1 MQELTLME
9 VLVLNDSNQIR
20 KFDLNIE
27 EVLEDWE
34 VYHAIR
40 EIIAN
45 AIDEQIL
52 TDTKEI
58 EIKKVKNSFV
68 IRDYGRGIK
77 YEHLTQNE
85 DEEKISHPELVIGKF
100 GVGLKD
106 ALATFDRHK
115 IKITIKSKYGDI
127 TIDKSSKHGFED
139 VITLHAV
146 ISSSSEPKMIGT
158 EITLNG
164 CTKDDVEKAKSLFLK
179 FSGEK
184 MLEKTRY
191 GKILEKD
198 SVSKIY
204 INGIKVAEED
214 NFLFSYNITSL
225 TGAMRKALNR
235 ERTHVGRAAYT
246 ERVKSILLSSTDEK
260 VAQLLVE
267 DLEGYQKGTEHEEM
281 KYVDVAVHACKILN
295 TSSSVVFVTPQ
306 QLQNATMAVD
316 NARRDGLSIVV
327 VPDTIS
333 QKIHGMEDISGNMM
347 KDLGQYNREWN
358 ESFEF
363 KFVKPSELTAS
374 ERKIYDKT
382 SDIFNL
388 IGGKPEVVQE
398 ISISETMRRG
408 ESGEDAV
415 GIWSVGR
422 IVIKRDQLK
431 KMESYAGTLLHETS
445 HALSGAGDVSR
456 EFELQL
462 TEIIGKISNKSV

>member
-1 MQELTLME
+1 M
-9 VLVLNDSNQIR
+9 R

-34 VYHAIR
+34 VYYAIR

-45 AIDEQIL
+45 AIDEQVL
-52 TDTKEI
+52 TGTKEI
-58 EIKKVKNSFV
+58 EIKKEQNGFV

-85 DEEKISHPELVIGKF
+85 NEEKISHPELVIGKF

-115 IKITIKSKYGDI
+115 IKITIKSKHGDI

-139 VITLHAV
+139 VVTLHAV
-146 ISSSSEPKMIGT
+146 ISPPSEPEIVGT
-158 EITLNG
+158 TILLEG
-164 CTKDDVEKAKSLFLK
+164 CTEEDVKKAKSLFLK

-184 MLEKTRY
+184 MLEKTQY
-191 GKILEKD
+191 GEILNRD
-198 SVSKIY
+198 NMSKIY

-235 ERTHVGRAAYT
+235 ERTHVGRTAYT
-246 ERVKSILLSSTDEK
+246 ERVKSILLSSNDEK
-260 VAQLLVE
+260 VARLLVE
-267 DLEGYQKGTEHEEM
+267 DLEGYQKGTEHDEM
-281 KYVDVAVHACKILN
+281 KYVDVAAHACKILN
-295 TSSSVVFVTPQ
+295 TTSSVVFVTPQ
-306 QLQNATMAVD
+306 QLQYDAMAVD
-316 NARRDGLSIVV
+316 NARHDGLSIIV
-327 VPDTIS
+327 VPETIS
-333 QKIHGMEDISGNMM
+333 QKIQGIQDNSGNIMR
-347 KDLGQYNREWN
+347 DLGQYNIEWN

-374 ERKIYDKT
+374 EREIYDKT

-388 IGGKPEVVQE
+388 IGGKPKIIKE
-398 ISISETMRRG
+398 ISISETMRR
-408 ESGEDAV
+408 EFSGMEAV
-415 GIWSVGR
+415 GIWEPHKER

-431 KMESYAGTLLHETS
+431 NTESYAGTLLHETG

-456 EFELQL
+456 KFESTL
-462 TEIIGKISNKSV
+462 TDIIGKISAKSS

>member
-1 MQELTLME
+1 M
-9 VLVLNDSNQIR
+9 NDSKQIR

-27 EVLEDWE
+27 EVLENWE

-52 TDTKEI
+52 TGTDEI
-58 EIKKVKNSFV
+58 EIKKEKNSFV
-68 IRDYGRGIK
+68 VRDYGRGIK

-85 DEEKISHPELVIGKF
+85 NNEKMSHPELVIGKF

-115 IKITIKSKYGDI
+115 INIMIKSKYGDI
-127 TIDKSSKHGFED
+127 TIDKLSKHGFED
-139 VITLHAV
+139 VVTLHAV
-146 ISSSSEPKMIGT
+146 ISSPSESEIVGT
-158 EITLNG
+158 KIILEG
-164 CTKDDVEKAKSLFLK
+164 CTNDDVEKAKSLFLK

-184 MLEKTRY
+184 MLEKTQY
-191 GKILEKD
+191 GEILKND

-235 ERTHVGRAAYT
+235 ERTHVGRTAYT
-246 ERVKSILLSSTDEK
+246 ERVKSILISSNDEK
-260 VAQLLVE
+260 IARLLVE
-267 DLEGYQKGTEHEEM
+267 DIEGYQQGTQHDEM
-281 KYVDVAVHACKILN
+281 KYIDVAVHACKILN

-306 QLQNATMAVD
+306 QLQYATMLID

-333 QKIHGMEDISGNMM
+333 QKIQGTQDISGNIMR
-347 KDLGQYNREWN
+347 DLGQYNLEWN
-358 ESFEF
+358 KSFEF

-374 ERKIYDKT
+374 EQKIYDKT
-382 SDIFNL
+382 SGIFNL
-388 IGGKPEVVQE
+388 IGGKPDMIKE
-398 ISISETMRRG
+398 ISISETMRREEFG
-408 ESGEDAV
+408 MEAV
-415 GIWSVGR
+415 GLWESDMKR
-422 IVIKRDQLK
+422 IIIKRNQLK
-431 KMESYAGTLLHETS
+431 NVKLYAGTLLHETG

-456 EFELQL
+456 EFELEL
-462 TEIIGKISNKSV
+462 TDIIGKISAETKL

>member
-1 MQELTLME
+1 M
-9 VLVLNDSNQIR
+9 R

-34 VYHAIR
+34 VYHAVR

-58 EIKKVKNSFV
+58 EIKKEKNSFV

-85 DEEKISHPELVIGKF
+85 NDEKISHPELVIGKF

-115 IKITIKSKYGDI
+115 INIQIKSKHGDI

-139 VITLHAV
+139 VVTLHAV
-146 ISSSSEPKMIGT
+146 ISSPSESEIIGT
-158 EITLNG
+158 KIILEG

-184 MLEKTRY
+184 RLEKTQY
-191 GKILEKD
+191 GEILKKD

-204 INGIKVAEED
+204 INGIKVAEEE

-225 TGAMRKALNR
+225 TNAMRKALNR
-235 ERTHVGRAAYT
+235 ERTHVGRTAYT
-246 ERVKSILLSSTDEK
+246 ERVKSILLSSNDEK
-260 VAQLLVE
+260 VARMLVE
-267 DLEGYQKGTEHEEM
+267 DLEGYQRGTEHDEM

-295 TSSSVVFVTPQ
+295 TTSSVVFVTPQ
-306 QLQNATMAVD
+306 QLQYDTMAID
-316 NARRDGLSIVV
+316 NARHDGLSIVV
-327 VPDTIS
+327 VPETIS
-333 QKIHGMEDISGNMM
+333 QKIQGMQDISGNTMR
-347 KDLGQYNREWN
+347 DLGQYNLEWN

-363 KFVKPSELTAS
+363 KFVKPSELNTS
-374 ERKIYDKT
+374 EREIYDKT
-382 SDIFNL
+382 LDIFNL
-388 IGGKPEVVQE
+388 IGGKPKM
-398 ISISETMRRG
+398 IKDILISETMRRE
-408 ESGEDAV
+408 ESGMEAV
-415 GIWSVGR
+415 GLWESSKER
-422 IVIKRDQLK
+422 IVVKRDQLK
-431 KMESYAGTLLHETS
+431 KIVLYAGTLLHETG
-445 HALSGAGDVSR
+445 HALSGAEDVSR
-456 EFELQL
+456 EFESEL
-462 TEIIGKISNKSV
+462 TNIIGKISAKSA

>member
-1 MQELTLME
+1 M
-9 VLVLNDSNQIR
+9 NDSKQIR

-27 EVLEDWE
+27 EVLENWE

-52 TDTKEI
+52 TGTDEI
-58 EIKKVKNSFV
+58 EIKKEKNSFV
-68 IRDYGRGIK
+68 VRDYGRGIK

-85 DEEKISHPELVIGKF
+85 NNEKMSHPELVIGKF

-115 IKITIKSKYGDI
+115 INIMIKSKYGDI
-127 TIDKSSKHGFED
+127 TIDKLSKHGFED
-139 VITLHAV
+139 VVTLHAV
-146 ISSSSEPKMIGT
+146 ISSPSESEIVGT
-158 EITLNG
+158 KIILEG
-164 CTKDDVEKAKSLFLK
+164 CTNDDVEKAKSLFLK

-184 MLEKTRY
+184 MLEKTQY
-191 GKILEKD
+191 GEILKND

-235 ERTHVGRAAYT
+235 ERTHVGRTAYT
-246 ERVKSILLSSTDEK
+246 ERVKSILLSSNDEK
-260 VAQLLVE
+260 IARLLVE
-267 DLEGYQKGTEHEEM
+267 DIEGYQQGTQHDEM
-281 KYVDVAVHACKILN
+281 KYIDVAVHACKILN

-306 QLQNATMAVD
+306 QLQYATMLID

-333 QKIHGMEDISGNMM
+333 QKIQGTQDISGNIMR
-347 KDLGQYNREWN
+347 DLGQYNLEWN
-358 ESFEF
+358 KSFEF

-374 ERKIYDKT
+374 EQKIYDKT
-382 SDIFNL
+382 SGIFNL
-388 IGGKPEVVQE
+388 IGGKPDMIKE
-398 ISISETMRRG
+398 ISISETMRRE
-408 ESGEDAV
+408 ESGMEAV
-415 GIWSVGR
+415 GLWESDMKR
-422 IVIKRDQLK
+422 IIIKRNQLK
-431 KMESYAGTLLHETS
+431 NVKLYAGTLLHETG

-456 EFELQL
+456 EFELEL
-462 TEIIGKISNKSV
+462 TDIIGKISAETKL

>member
-1 MQELTLME
+1 MK
-9 VLVLNDSNQIR
+9 

-52 TDTKEI
+52 TKTKDI
-58 EIKKVKNSFV
+58 EIKKGKNCFV
-68 IRDYGRGIK
+68 IRDYGRGLK

-85 DEEKISHPELVIGKF
+85 NEEKMSHPELVIGKF

-115 IKITIKSKYGDI
+115 VNIVMKSKYGDV

-139 VITLHAV
+139 VVTLHAI
-146 ISSSSEPKMIGT
+146 ISPASEPDIVGT
-158 EITLNG
+158 KVILDG
-164 CTKDDVEKAKSLFLK
+164 CTKDDIEKAKSLFLK
-179 FSGEK
+179 FSGEQ
-184 MLEKTRY
+184 MLEKTQY
-191 GKILEKD
+191 GEILKKD
-198 SVSKIY
+198 SISKIY

-235 ERTHVGRAAYT
+235 ERTHVGRTAYT
-246 ERVKSILLSSTDEK
+246 ERVKSILLSSGDK
-260 VAQLLVE
+260 NVAQLLVQ
-267 DLEGYQKGTEHEEM
+267 DLEGYQRGTEHDEM

-306 QLQNATMAVD
+306 QLQYDITAVD
-316 NARRDGLSIVV
+316 NARNDGLSIVV
-327 VPDTIS
+327 VPETIS
-333 QKIHGMEDISGNMM
+333 QKIQGMQDSSGNIMR
-347 KDLGQYNREWN
+347 DLGQYNLEWN

-363 KFVKPSELTAS
+363 KFVKPDELTES
-374 ERKIYDKT
+374 EREIYDKT

-388 IGGKPEVVQE
+388 IGGKPKMIKE
-398 ISISETMRRG
+398 ISISETMRRE
-408 ESGEDAV
+408 ESGTEALGLWESDKN
-415 GIWSVGR
+415 R

-431 KMESYAGTLLHETS
+431 NLELYAGTLLHETG
-445 HALSGAGDVSR
+445 HALSGARDVSR
-456 EFELQL
+456 EFELEL
-462 TEIIGKISNKSV
+462 TNIIGKISSKSA

>member
-1 MQELTLME
+1 M
-9 VLVLNDSNQIR
+9 R

-52 TDTKEI
+52 TDTQEI
-58 EIKKVKNSFV
+58 EIKKEKNSFV

-85 DEEKISHPELVIGKF
+85 NDEKISHPELVIGKF

-115 IKITIKSKYGDI
+115 INIMIKSKHGDI
-127 TIDKSSKHGFED
+127 TIDKSSKQGFED

-146 ISSSSEPKMIGT
+146 ISDPSESEIVGT
-158 EITLNG
+158 KIILEG

-184 MLEKTRY
+184 RLEKTQY
-191 GKILEKD
+191 GEILKKE

-225 TGAMRKALNR
+225 TGPMRKALNR
-235 ERTHVGRAAYT
+235 ERTHVGRTAYT
-246 ERVKSILLSSTDEK
+246 ERVKSILLSSNDEK
-260 VAQLLVE
+260 VARLLVE
-267 DLEGYQKGTEHEEM
+267 DLEGYQRGKEHDEM
-281 KYVDVAVHACKILN
+281 KYIDVAVHACKILN
-295 TSSSVVFVTPQ
+295 TKSSVVFVTPQ
-306 QLQNATMAVD
+306 QLQYDAMAID
-316 NARRDGLSIVV
+316 NARHDGLSIIV
-327 VPDTIS
+327 VPETIS
-333 QKIHGMEDISGNMM
+333 QKMQGMKDISGNTMRN
-347 KDLGQYNREWN
+347 LGQYNLEWN

-363 KFVKPSELTAS
+363 KFVKPSELNAS
-374 ERKIYDKT
+374 EREIYDKT
-382 SDIFNL
+382 SDIFDL
-388 IGGKPEVVQE
+388 IGGKPKKIKDVL
-398 ISISETMRRG
+398 ISETMRR
-408 ESGEDAV
+408 EDSGMEAV
-415 GIWSVGR
+415 GLWEPNKERV
-422 IVIKRDQLK
+422 VIKRDQLK
-431 KMESYAGTLLHETS
+431 KIVLYAATLLHETG

-456 EFELQL
+456 EFESEL
-462 TEIIGKISNKSV
+462 TNIIGKISAKSA

>member
-1 MQELTLME
+1 M
-9 VLVLNDSNQIR
+9 R

-58 EIKKVKNSFV
+58 EIKKEKNSFV
-68 IRDYGRGIK
+68 IRDYGRGLR

-115 IKITIKSKYGDI
+115 INITIKSKHGDI

-139 VITLHAV
+139 VVTLHAI
-146 ISSSSEPKMIGT
+146 ISSPSEPDIVGT
-158 EITLNG
+158 KAILDG
-164 CTKDDVEKAKSLFLK
+164 CTKDDIEKAKNLFLK

-184 MLEKTRY
+184 MLEKTQY
-191 GKILEKD
+191 GEILKRD

-214 NFLFSYNITSL
+214 KFLFSYNITSL
-225 TGAMRKALNR
+225 TGTMRKALNR
-235 ERTHVGRAAYT
+235 ERTHVGRDAYT
-246 ERVKSILLSSTDEK
+246 KRIKSILLSCNDEK
-260 VAQLLVE
+260 VALLLVE
-267 DLEGYQKGTEHEEM
+267 DLEKYQKGTEHDEM

-295 TSSSVVFVTPQ
+295 KSSPVVFVTPQ
-306 QLQNATMAVD
+306 QLQDNTMAVD
-316 NARRDGLSIVV
+316 NARHDGLSIVV
-327 VPDTIS
+327 IPETIS
-333 QKIHGMEDISGNMM
+333 QKISGIQDITGNIMR
-347 KDLGQYNREWN
+347 DLKQYNLEWH

-363 KFVKPSELTAS
+363 KFVKPDELT
-374 ERKIYDKT
+374 ENEYKIYDKT
-382 SDIFNL
+382 SDIFSL
-388 IGGKPEVVQE
+388 IGGKPKVIKE
-398 ISISETMRRG
+398 IAISETMRRE
-408 ESGEDAV
+408 ESGMEASGLWESDK
-415 GIWSVGR
+415 GR

-431 KMESYAGTLLHETS
+431 NIKSYAGTLLHETG
-445 HALSGAGDVSR
+445 HALSGAGDISR
-456 EFELQL
+456 EFELEL
-462 TEIIGKISNKSV
+462 TNIIGQISARSRVSN